1 MQIARI
7 ELSGFRAFAGKQT
20 IDLDADAVILVG
32 PNGYGKTSLLDGILW
47 SLSGKIPRLGG
58 NDEHLV
64 SIYSPSGEAHVALEL
79 LYDMVPTF
87 RPVDSEASIQL
98 RRRRPNV
105 EAVRNFHIVSQ
116 SI

>member
-20 IDLDADAVILVG
+20 IDLDADAVIFVG
-32 PNGYGKTSLLDGILW
+32 PNGYGKTSLLDAIHW

-58 NDEHLV
+58 NDEYLV

-79 LYDMVPTF
+79 RDATGSHLTVARSFEGPKMHL
-87 RPVDSEASIQL
+87 RLAVDNGMFGEEA
-98 RRRRPNV
+98 
-105 EAVRNFHIVSQ
+105 A
-116 SI
+116 